1 METLNISNWI
11 INGSPYTEWE
21 TGIFVIRGYIDSMTK
36 LIADGWDIQMDLE
49 NGFSLW
55 GGEFVTPINYFSQRP
70 GTLEI
75 SVNDWNLNDHK
86 VDLSTI
92 SGITTKR
99 TKSFTGWIG
108 LSGVTNMDGMFE
120 YMDDVETISI
130 TNENLAN
137 VSNFDM
143 FSGYKGTALQK
154 IDFSGWTGAN
164 TESVSQVFAS
174 LPSNAANSVQLTVSD
189 DEIGTALTQSLETAK
204 QSVYQ
209 AKYTQAK
216 RASVEER
223 ADNTENVAKCSYF
236 HVAGVLSGICF
247 VCGQSDYRRK
257 QILLFGTALLPI
269 QVKHMIRRGNDSI
282 CQVNRRRFI

>member
-92 SGITTKR
+92 SSITTKEPR
-99 TKSFTGWIG
+99 V
-108 LSGVTNMDGMFE
+108 LPDGP
-120 YMDDVETISI
+120 
-130 TNENLAN
+130 
-137 VSNFDM
+137 VS
-143 FSGYKGTALQK
+143 
-154 IDFSGWTGAN
+154 
-164 TESVSQVFAS
+164 VV
-174 LPSNAANSVQLTVSD
+174 LPTWMECLNIWMMLK
-189 DEIGTALTQSLETAK
+189 QSLLQMK
-204 QSVYQ
+204 
-209 AKYTQAK
+209 
-216 RASVEER
+216 
-223 ADNTENVAKCSYF
+223 
-236 HVAGVLSGICF
+236 
-247 VCGQSDYRRK
+247 
-257 QILLFGTALLPI
+257 ILR
-269 QVKHMIRRGNDSI
+269 M
-282 CQVNRRRFI
+282 